1 MDALLPTY
9 EYGISR
15 LSTAM
20 NQGYGIIIFSRS
32 LQGPLLKCRVERIL
46 NILETTPDC
55 TALQKILK
63 TWSKTFREYAHI
75 WRGDAVQVKTNR
87 NL

>member
-32 LQGPLLKCRVERIL
+32 LQGPLLKCRVERI
-46 NILETTPDC
+46 
-55 TALQKILK
+55 
-63 TWSKTFREYAHI
+63 
-75 WRGDAVQVKTNR
+75 
-87 NL
+87 